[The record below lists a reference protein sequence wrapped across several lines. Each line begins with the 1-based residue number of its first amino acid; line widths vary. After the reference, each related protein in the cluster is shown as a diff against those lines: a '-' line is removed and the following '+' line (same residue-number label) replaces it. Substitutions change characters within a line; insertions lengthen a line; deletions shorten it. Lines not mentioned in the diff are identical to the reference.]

1 MNKYL
6 LHLTLLIFLLS
17 YIVFAQFDYDLFETV
32 LRSIVVS
39 SIFAISLLLIIL
51 VYKSSR
57 FPEETEQIKKINKDY
72 DKKLSEEENF
82 SLNLHQDEK
91 QKEKK

>member
-1 MNKYL
+1 M
-6 LHLTLLIFLLS
+6 TLLIFLLS

-32 LRSIVVS
+32 LRSIIVS

-51 VYKSSR
+51 VYRSSK
-57 FPEETEQIKKINKDY
+57 FHEETEPMKKTIYDK

-91 QKEKK
+91 QKEKNKN